1 MKNLLLV
8 AVVLFV
14 GEMSMQRASASDA
27 SLDAR
32 IQDCFRAHAQLM
44 EKPGLRN
51 LVTCW
56 RAHSYLM
63 ERR

>member
-1 MKNLLLV
+1 MKKFSPIV
-8 AVVLFV
+8 VVLFL
-14 GEMSMQRASASDA
+14 GAMSMQGASAADA
-27 SLDAR
+27 AFDAR
-32 IQDCFRAHAQLM
+32 MADCFRAHAHLM

-63 ERR
+63 ELR